1 MLFEG
6 VLQSGKELPLVEALV
21 QAGANLDFQKDGKG
35 DTPLIGAASL
45 GAEDVGLML
54 LDAGARPDLRGLFGE
69 TALHW
74 AALFGEDR
82 LAARLIE
89 CSDLNLKDEK
99 YGSSP
104 LGWAIHGWSNPPDGN
119 RANHRRQR
127 EVVELLIAAKV
138 LVEPDWVESENVRA
152 HPAIFAALQSRLR
165 RASNESN

>member
-1 MLFEG
+1 
-6 VLQSGKELPLVEALV
+6 
-21 QAGANLDFQKDGKG
+21 
-35 DTPLIGAASL
+35 
-45 GAEDVGLML
+45 ML

-104 LGWAIHGWSNPPDGN
+104 LGWAIHGWSNPPDEN
-119 RANHRRQR
+119 PANHGRQR
-127 EVVELLIAAKV
+127 EVVELLIAADV
-138 LVEPDWVESENVRA
+138 LVEPQWLESENVRA
-152 HPAIFAALQSRLR
+152 NPAIVAAFQSRLR
-165 RASNESN
+165 GVRNESN